1 MRTVNGRQYLV
12 AAEVKKIV
20 VLLLQSVDDI
30 LVLFGNLLDTLNAQ
44 ILDAL

>member
-1 MRTVNGRQYLV
+1 MCTVNGRQYLV